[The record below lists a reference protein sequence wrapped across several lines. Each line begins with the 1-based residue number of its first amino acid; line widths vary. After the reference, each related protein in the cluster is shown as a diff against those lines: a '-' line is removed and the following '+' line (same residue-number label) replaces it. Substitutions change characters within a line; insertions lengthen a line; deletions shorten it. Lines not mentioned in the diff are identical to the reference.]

1 MQDDDG
7 GDSDLIYEYHV
18 AAAAAAQWRALPVT
32 LNKPNEY
39 HTAFVVPA
47 STFPTCDS

>member
-1 MQDDDG
+1 MQDDDGG
-7 GDSDLIYEYHV
+7 GDSDLIYEYH
-18 AAAAAAQWRALPVT
+18 AAAEAAQWRALPVT